1 MEQKLEIN
9 DGKIEEAELS
19 KAEYYE
25 CDSNEILNNPEYV
38 GINFD
43 TSMIIDARY
52 DLTDQEAEDM
62 YSVSPAQIEKF
73 RRDEEI
79 KLETFMAYV
88 DSFNGN
94 LNHARIHSYGPI
106 SPMASKWVNRED
118 GPSISQDF
126 LMQLRYLK
134 DNCPDVTVVA
144 PFYDDIDENNKPANV
159 PKSELATSRYIG
171 TCEQLLK
178 EIGDDIVI
186 EIGNET
192 NVSNK
197 TSENFEVDSFGDHVD
212 PIEYANFFIKTAQ
225 ALKNEHPNLKLSL
238 AGTSCFDDSYI

>member
-62 YSVSPAQIEKF
+62 YSVSPAQIEKS

-159 PKSELATSRYIG
+159 PKKRI
-171 TCEQLLK
+171 
-178 EIGDDIVI
+178 
-186 EIGNET
+186 
-192 NVSNK
+192 SN
-197 TSENFEVDSFGDHVD
+197 
-212 PIEYANFFIKTAQ
+212 
-225 ALKNEHPNLKLSL
+225 
-238 AGTSCFDDSYI
+238 